1 MKKSLNEQID
11 NSTWKKFRKKA
22 EDLQKT
28 LETLREISDEEK
40 ENIFKE
46 RAVKLSLAK
55 IKIEDDKDLIN
66 IISFYIGG
74 EFYGIDVEFLQ
85 EIYEVNNITRI
96 PHTPTVLAG
105 LINHRG
111 SVLTI
116 IDLKVLFNLKDDKVS
131 KKNELEN
138 AREQS
143 KENSHNK
150 ILILDYLESKV
161 GINIDRFESLLE
173 LPRNKINPVPL
184 FFQEKNKIVKSETQ
198 VNGHPLLIIDVEALL
213 KDKRLFVDEEV

>member
-1 MKKSLNEQID
+1 MTKSLNKQID
-11 NSTWKKFRKKA
+11 DSTWKKFRKRA
-22 EDLQKT
+22 EDLQKN

-46 RAVKLSLAK
+46 RAVKLSLTK
-55 IKIEDDKDLIN
+55 SKTEDDKDLIN

-96 PHTPTVLAG
+96 PCTPAVLAG

-116 IDLKVLFNLKDDKVS
+116 IDLKILLNLEDSTAS
-131 KKNELEN
+131 KKKEFDNKRRKPE
-138 AREQS
+138 
-143 KENSHNK
+143 ENSSNK
-150 ILILDYLESKV
+150 ILILDCLESKV
-161 GINIDRFESLLE
+161 GIIIDRFESLLE
-173 LPRNKINPVPL
+173 FPRKKIKPVPL
-184 FFQEKNKIVKSETQ
+184 FFLEKNKIVKSEVH
-198 VNGHPLLIIDVEALL
+198 VNDHPLLIIDVEELL
-213 KDKRLFVDEEV
+213 KDKRLFVNEDV